1 MVKSFKSYNK
11 FNYRADDL
19 FTCGMGK
26 LIPYRMIDVLPG
38 DIWNFTHIPL
48 SRMQA
53 LISPAMGELVVRL
66 HNIFVPYRL
75 IWPKWY
81 EGFMIPT
88 LNADGSLTTATIP
101 TITKTW
107 TKGSLGDYFGYP
119 LGVSFTSDAL
129 WTRAYQ
135 KAVKDWYMNLN
146 IEDESDV
153 ALSTADGVDTTT
165 STDIYNV
172 NWPKDYFTGLMPF
185 KQRGPEV
192 TLPLGDMAPVFTG
205 DVNYGLPSS
214 PSGLVLRTVDGSSVA
229 DGSYDIHGWHG
240 TGLSSTDINLVKS
253 DASGTFGSGK
263 NVMPVNLYA
272 DMAQAVGL
280 HPSEFRLAWQLNQK
294 LIMDMRG
301 GSRPVEWLREH
312 YGVRCS
318 DARLQRSE
326 FLGGS
331 KSYFNISEV
340 LQTSST
346 DSTTPQGNM
355 AGHGFSVFKSKNRKK
370 YFEEHGVIVCL
381 MSICPKAVYMQGAP
395 RQALKRTPEEFG
407 LPVLSHTIQDAVFKG
422 QLYWSG
428 TSTDTEP
435 LGYRNIYDEYRHMY
449 SKVAGE
455 FRDTLDYWTWA
466 RKFSSQPVL
475 NKSFIQVE
483 SIDRP
488 FATRNEDHFLVD
500 IKTIARAYRKLPK
513 RGVPGLIDHN

>member
-11 FNYRADDL
+11 FNYRFDDL
-19 FTCGMGK
+19 FTCQMGK
-26 LIPYRMIDVLPG
+26 LIPYRMIPVLPG
-38 DIWNFTHIPL
+38 DMWKFTHIPL

-53 LISPAMGELVVRL
+53 LISPAYGEVIVRL
-66 HNIFVPYRL
+66 HTFFVPYRL

-88 LNADGSLTTATIP
+88 LNNDGTLTTATFP
-101 TITKTW
+101 TITNTW
-107 TKGSLGDYFGYP
+107 AKGSLGDYFGYP
-119 LGVSFTSDAL
+119 VGVSFESDAL
-129 WTRAYQ
+129 WVRAYQ
-135 KAVKDWYMNLN
+135 KVVKDWYVNSMVEGENS
-146 IEDESDV
+146 I
-153 ALSTADGVDTTT
+153 ALSTADGADTTT
-165 STDIYNV
+165 STSLFNV
-172 NWPKDYFTGLMPF
+172 NYPKDYFTGVMPF

-192 TLPLGDMAPVFTG
+192 TLPLGEMAPVVAQPVGSPMAFILNNDSTNTPHALAVPANSQDVKYGVTNTG
-205 DVNYGLPSS
+205 AVTNMRYAGGLE
-214 PSGLVLRTVDGSSVA
+214 VD
-229 DGSYDIHGWHG
+229 
-240 TGLSSTDINLVKS
+240 LSN
-253 DASGTFGSGK
+253 
-263 NVMPVNLYA
+263 
-272 DMAQAVGL
+272 AVGL

-355 AGHGFSVFKSKNRKK
+355 AGHGFSVFSTRNRRK

-381 MSICPKAVYMQGAP
+381 LSICPKAVYADNGAP
-395 RQALKRTPEEFG
+395 RESLKRTPEEFG
-407 LPVLSHTIQDAVFKG
+407 LPVLSHTVQDAVFKG
-422 QLYWSG
+422 QLKWTG
-428 TSTDTEP
+428 NSTDLQP
-435 LGYRNIYDEYRHMY
+435 LGYRCIYDEYRHMY
-449 SKVAGE
+449 SKVGGE
-455 FRDTLDYWTWA
+455 FRDTLDFWHWG
-466 RKFSSQPVL
+466 RKFNSQPSL

-483 SIDRP
+483 DIQRP
-488 FATRNEDHFLVD
+488 FATQSGDHYLVD
-500 IKTIARAYRKLPK
+500 IKTVAVANRRLPK